1 MSSKKGSLSLRW
13 PLVTEIVMSAST
25 TATASSTSVNT
36 TRAFWERLW
45 RLSGIHFVVFVIIA
59 YVIYGY
65 QPQAGAPDHALAVVY
80 GGHRTVLLID
90 AALIGLNVLTFMWF
104 AAAL

>member
-45 RLSGIHFVVFVIIA
+45 RLSGVSFVVFVIIA

-65 QPQAGAPDHALAVVY
+65 QPQIGEPADALAAFY
-80 GGHRTVLLID
+80 GCRRARDIVD
-90 AALIGLNVLTFMWF
+90 AAFAGLNVLLTTWMP
-104 AAAL
+104 ASQ